1 MPTLKCPQKPKKK
14 PTEKLL
20 NWDAHY
26 VGISVL
32 RERQR
37 NSITLEELVDEVM
50 PLLSRSAHTII
61 GGQIPVFT
69 AWGVEDLKQNMAL
82 LKNHYSLRHLNYL
95 DDRT

>member
-26 VGISVL
+26 VGISAL

-37 NSITLEELVDEVM
+37 NSITLEEVVDEAIR
-50 PLLSRSAHTII
+50 LLSPSAPII
-61 GGQIPVFT
+61 TEDQIPQFM
-69 AWGVEDLKQNMAL
+69 AWDANDLTGSLAY
-82 LKNHYSLRHLNYL
+82 LKSSYL
-95 DDRT
+95 SKPWS

>member
-26 VGISVL
+26 VGISAL

-37 NSITLEELVDEVM
+37 NSITLEEVAYEAAL
-50 PLLSRSAHTII
+50 LLSRSAHTII

>member
-1 MPTLKCPQKPKKK
+1 MPTPKCPRKPKKK

-26 VGISVL
+26 VGIKAL
-32 RERQR
+32 RERQQK
-37 NSITLEELVDEVM
+37 SITLEELVSEVM

-69 AWGVEDLKQNMAL
+69 AWDVVDLKGNMAY
-82 LKNHYSLRHLNYL
+82 LKSSYL
-95 DDRT
+95 SKPWV